1 MPEERQIKAS
11 ASFSC
16 DICELRRFPVVTPN
30 QSSFF
35 KTEAAFF
42 CLYLSFIRLFQQ
54 TVTESK
60 HRGSQHPSP
69 PFSFPRRLV
78 PQPARHK
85 YLDKHQKLGALTSL
99 QIALLNRYECAKSQ
113 QTLTEL
119 YQINVVLSHMLSDT
133 RLATNR

>member
-1 MPEERQIKAS
+1 MPEERQIVAS
-11 ASFSC
+11 ASFSF
-16 DICELRRFPVVTPN
+16 DICWLRRFPVVTPN

-42 CLYLSFIRLFQQ
+42 CLYLSFIRLLQQ

-60 HRGSQHPSP
+60 HRASQQTPP
-69 PFSFPRRLV
+69 PFPHRLV

>member
-1 MPEERQIKAS
+1 MPEKRQNVAS

-30 QSSFF
+30 HSSFF

-60 HRGSQHPSP
+60 HRASQQTPPSP
-69 PFSFPRRLV
+69 FPRRLV

-99 QIALLNRYECAKSQ
+99 QIALLNRYERVKSQ

-119 YQINVVLSHMLSDT
+119 NQINVVFSHMLSDT